1 MGAVFSV
8 AAIATNIVVY
18 QSDKQHTGFSISPW
32 MHHQS
37 FTHFQDNQ
45 SIFTAI
51 SFYCLHLFNTLG
63 YIPPHPLFPPTP
75 TPYPYLPTYHT
86 CQSHEWLQHTSQ
98 DVLPVTCSL
107 FLVPASFIWRFFGH
121 FCFRTFVFGLIFVP
135 LTPTPSPLPWWTHY
149 HFSWPSSDFLIKF
162 LNLLHFT
169 LCVLHL
175 CP

>member
-1 MGAVFSV
+1 M
-8 AAIATNIVVY
+8 TN
-18 QSDKQHTGFSISPW
+18 
-32 MHHQS
+32 
-37 FTHFQDNQ
+37 
-45 SIFTAI
+45 
-51 SFYCLHLFNTLG
+51 NTLVSPFPHECT
-63 YIPPHPLFPPTP
+63 IILHPLPRQSVNLHRNQLLLLAPVQHARLYTPPPPLP
-75 TPYPYLPTYHT
+75 THTHTLPLPTY
-86 CQSHEWLQHTSQ
+86 
-98 DVLPVTCSL
+98 LPHLPEPWMAPTHFSGCFACYL

-121 FCFRTFVFGLIFVP
+121 FCFRTFVFGLIFVA